1 MIGATGRGY
10 FDSAYNLY
18 IPIYSLSMAG
28 LPVAA
33 SRLISQQVA
42 TGHFKD
48 VKSTVRV
55 MRKLFFIT
63 GIIGLSFILIL
74 AYPYATVAKTKEVIP
89 VIFGIAPSIIFCTM
103 MSTYRGYYN
112 GLKDRVPTSVS
123 QVVEAVFKT
132 IIGLFAARFT
142 LSYGLERFSKGLTV
156 FGKSVSTKSEA
167 LSAIYPYAGMAAAI
181 GVTVGALAGLVYML
195 ILYRIKGDGIEPREL
210 ACSPIAR
217 SDTRIQNMLL
227 KIALPIAL
235 TGVMFNFSN
244 MIDAIVIQNRLA
256 HLVLVHGDYIKTRY
270 ANELLMSGTLDSDIK
285 DFFYGAYALSLDFR
299 NLIPSLTMALGV
311 SAIPELASAYV
322 KRNRRAIKNN
332 VETVLRTSMIIAI
345 PAGFG
350 IAAVAKPILRLFYE
364 GGSSEGAISIAAPIM
379 AYYGVTM
386 LLISIS
392 QPLINM
398 NQAINLEKIPLV
410 SLMIGSF
417 VKIIIDAILI
427 SIPQINVLGAAF
439 GNTIC
444 FTIVVIINYIVLIKK
459 TRIKIN
465 YFSVFIKPLIGAA
478 FSGVSAKLTY
488 DIVDLILPEWKVG
501 AKSLTNIIA
510 LIFSIVI
517 AIFVYFTVMFF
528 IHGFNK
534 SDIFSLPKGDKVL
547 KVLENKG
554 LI

>member
-74 AYPYATVAKTKEVIP
+74 AYPYAAVAKTKEVLP
-89 VIFGIAPSIIFCTM
+89 VIFGIAPSIIFCTL

-123 QVVEAVFKT
+123 QVVEAIFKT
-132 IIGLFAARFT
+132 LAGLFATKFT

-156 FGKSVSTKSEA
+156 FGKTVSTKSEA
-167 LSAIYPYAGMAAAI
+167 LSAIYPYAGMAAAM
-181 GVTVGALAGLVYML
+181 GVTIGALAGLIYML
-195 ILYRIKGDGIEPREL
+195 ILYRLKGDGIEKKEL
-210 ACSPIAR
+210 ARSPLAR
-217 SDTRIQNMLL
+217 SDVRIRNMLL
-227 KIALPIAL
+227 KIALPIAF
-235 TGVMFNFSN
+235 TGVLFNFSN

-256 HLVLVHGDYIKTRY
+256 HLVLVHGEYIKTRY

-285 DFFYGAYALSLDFR
+285 DFLYGAYALSLDFR

-322 KRNRRAIKNN
+322 RKKRNLIKSN

-345 PAGFG
+345 PSGFG

-364 GGSSEGAISIAAPIM
+364 GGGSEGAISIAAPIM
-379 AYYGVTM
+379 AYYGITM

-398 NQAINLEKIPLV
+398 NQAINLEKIPLI

-417 VKIIIDAILI
+417 VKIVVDAILI
-427 SIPQINVLGAAF
+427 SIPKINVLGAAF

-444 FTIVVIINYIVLIKK
+444 FTIVVIINYVALLKK
-459 TRIKIN
+459 THIKIN
-465 YFSVFIKPLIGAA
+465 YMSVFFKPFIGAA
-478 FSGVSAKLTY
+478 FSGASAKLTY
-488 DIVDLILPEWKVG
+488 DIIDLILPEWKLGV
-501 AKSLTNIIA
+501 KSLTNIIA
-510 LIFSIVI
+510 LILSILV
-517 AIFVYFTVMFF
+517 AVFVYLIVMFF
-528 IHGFNK
+528 IQGFSK
-534 SDIFSLPKGDKVL
+534 SDISSLPKGDKVL

-554 LI
+554 LM